1 MARKYCRL
9 KSAFRETCDL
19 LIFVEKD
26 FMGKLTLIL
35 GGARSGKS
43 IFAEQRAKELG
54 GESVLYVATSE
65 TKDEEMQ
72 QRVEKHRSER
82 PSAWGTLEAP
92 RNVAQALRQA
102 HTVPVSYREDTALRQ
117 ERSAAKVILLDCVT
131 FLVANHL
138 LEAAGPEGDPFADPS
153 ADPFDA
159 QIEAEVVAEVEALV
173 AYVQETDVEMLVVSN
188 EVGLGVVPPYELGR
202 AYRDILGRANQILAR
217 HADEVQLLVAGIPL
231 KVK

>member
-1 MARKYCRL
+1 
-9 KSAFRETCDL
+9 
-19 LIFVEKD
+19 
-26 FMGKLTLIL
+26 MGKLTLIL

-43 IFAEQRAKELG
+43 TFAEKRAKELG
-54 GESVLYVATSE
+54 GDSVLYVATSE

-82 PSAWGTLEAP
+82 PPAWETVEAP
-92 RNVAQALRQA
+92 RNVAQALRQ
-102 HTVPVSYREDTALRQ
+102 VGSG
-117 ERSAAKVILLDCVT
+117 AKVILLDCIT

-138 LEAAGPEGDPFADPS
+138 LEAAGPEDDPFDNPS

-159 QIEAEVVAEVEALV
+159 QIEADVVAEVEALA
-173 AYVQETDVEMLVVSN
+173 AYVAESDIEMLVVSN

-217 HADEVQLLVAGIPL
+217 HADEVLLLVAGIPM

>member
-1 MARKYCRL
+1 M
-9 KSAFRETCDL
+9 
-19 LIFVEKD
+19 I
-26 FMGKLTLIL
+26 MGKLTLIL

-43 IFAEQRAKELG
+43 TFAEERARELG
-54 GESVLYVATSE
+54 GENVLYVATSE

-102 HTVPVSYREDTALRQ
+102 QDTALRQ
-117 ERSAAKVILLDCVT
+117 ERSAARVVLLDCMT

-138 LEAAGPEGDPFADPS
+138 MDAAGPEGDPFDDPS

-159 QIEAEVVAEVEALV
+159 QIEADVVAEVEALV
-173 AYVQETDVEMLVVSN
+173 AYVAETDVAMLVVSN

-217 HADEVQLLVAGIPL
+217 HADQVQLLVAGIPMRL
-231 KVK
+231 K

>member
-1 MARKYCRL
+1 
-9 KSAFRETCDL
+9 
-19 LIFVEKD
+19 
-26 FMGKLTLIL
+26 MGRLTLIL

-43 IFAEQRAKELG
+43 TFAERRAKELG

-72 QRVEKHRSER
+72 QRVTNHRLAR
-82 PSAWGTLEAP
+82 PAGWKTLEAP
-92 RNVAQALRQA
+92 RGVVEALHQASSDAR
-102 HTVPVSYREDTALRQ
+102 VV
-117 ERSAAKVILLDCVT
+117 LLDCMT

-138 LEAAGPEGDPFADPS
+138 MDAAAPKEDPFDAPS
-153 ADPFDA
+153 ADPFNP
-159 QIEAEVVAEVEALV
+159 QIEANVVTEVEALV
-173 AYVQETDVEMLVVSN
+173 SYTQGSDIELLVVSN

-217 HADEVQLLVAGIPL
+217 HADEVYLLVAGIPM

>member
-1 MARKYCRL
+1 
-9 KSAFRETCDL
+9 
-19 LIFVEKD
+19 
-26 FMGKLTLIL
+26 MGKLTLIL

-43 IFAEQRAKELG
+43 SYAEQRAKDVG

-65 TKDEEMQ
+65 TKDEEMIE
-72 QRVEKHRSER
+72 RVIKHRSER
-82 PSAWGTLEAP
+82 PSAWGTVEAP

-102 HTVPVSYREDTALRQ
+102 QDTAIHR
-117 ERSAAKVILLDCVT
+117 ERSTAKVILLDCMT

-138 LEAAGPEGDPFADPS
+138 MDAAAPEDDPFDDPS
-153 ADPFDA
+153 SDPFDA
-159 QIEAEVVAEVEALV
+159 QIEADVVAEVEALV
-173 AYVQETDVEMLVVSN
+173 EYIQEVDVELLVVSN

-217 HADEVQLLVAGIPL
+217 HADEVQLLVAGIPM